1 MVYQTSLDHLGLSL
15 RKHQDWFD
23 ENNEEIL
30 DLLEKKHQLHKTF
43 QNDPSSQSKRDAYNA
58 VRRTVQAKLRKM
70 KDKWYSTKAEEI
82 QSYAESNNS
91 RCFYNALKTIYGPQS
106 SGSSPVLSAD
116 GNTLYTDKEM
126 ILKRW
131 AEHFN
136 NVLNRPSS
144 INEAAIARL
153 PQVVPNMSLINTVKE
168 DEVLKAT
175 NKLLNGKA
183 PGADAIPGEIF
194 KKGGPKLITKLTE
207 LFNIMLHQ
215 EVHSPRI
222 QRCITGPLVQEE
234 RKQTM
239 LRQPQRHLSAC
250 NCWQNPSACATEQAS
265 KAPRTR
271 PESSVVSEKDGAR
284 LI

>member
-1 MVYQTSLDHLGLSL
+1 MHGTEYTAHVSI
-15 RKHQDWFD
+15 
-23 ENNEEIL
+23 IL
-30 DLLEKKHQLHKTF
+30 VK
-43 QNDPSSQSKRDAYNA
+43 
-58 VRRTVQAKLRKM
+58 VRMINGAFFAIFACCAFLYTYV
-70 KDKWYSTKAEEI
+70 KWYRTKAEEI

-116 GNTLYTDKEM
+116 GNTLYTDREM
-126 ILKRW
+126 ILKCW

-136 NVLNRPSS
+136 NVLNQPSS

-183 PGADAIPGEIF
+183 PGADAILGEIF

-207 LFNIMLHQ
+207 LFNMLHQ
-215 EVHSPRI
+215 DCIPHEFKDASLVH
-222 QRCITGPLVQEE
+222 LYK
-234 RKQTM
+234 RKGN
-239 LRQPQRHLSAC
+239 RR
-250 NCWQNPSACATEQAS
+250 
-265 KAPRTR
+265 
-271 PESSVVSEKDGAR
+271 
-284 LI
+284 